1 MWLDVAIGAVVGIGG
16 LTVLTW
22 LAESRYWYPLPTL
35 LEGYQKTA
43 LGLGAV
49 LALRRIWPL
58 GCGLVALVLYPLAQ
72 DSVVEVGLI
81 HALPILLG
89 SFVLVRSGRLPW
101 PGVMAWSVAATTV
114 LFFGSLWMAA
124 GMISGWAGFGWL
136 VPPVGWETLRHY
148 DLSELT
154 QLLAVTVFAVALGQ
168 VMRRLAVTQAELQDR
183 NAELLALQGIEAE
196 RAVTAERNRISRDL
210 HDIVAHHVTAI
221 VVRAQAA
228 LHVSRSRPEI
238 APEAL
243 EWIVDEGKQSLA
255 AMREMVAV
263 LRTDAEGGDLGAT
276 LRKVADRLRGG
287 GLDVTLSIPA
297 ELPRLPPAVQ
307 EAALRIAQEA
317 LTNVALHSGASA
329 AGLEVIVGQGAL
341 MLTVIDPGPS
351 REAGEDDDREGNGLR
366 HMQERAEGVG
376 GRLTAGPAGNGWRVA
391 AQLPTGR
398 SDVAQAPTGQ
408 APTGQAPPG
417 QAKMGR

>member
-1 MWLDVAIGAVVGIGG
+1 MKEAKSYYSIG
-16 LTVLTW
+16 
-22 LAESRYWYPLPTL
+22 E
-35 LEGYQKTA
+35 
-43 LGLGAV
+43 
-49 LALRRIWPL
+49 
-58 GCGLVALVLYPLAQ
+58 
-72 DSVVEVGLI
+72 
-81 HALPILLG
+81 
-89 SFVLVRSGRLPW
+89 
-101 PGVMAWSVAATTV
+101 AAK
-114 LFFGSLWMAA
+114 AA
-124 GMISGWAGFGWL
+124 GMTE
-136 VPPVGWETLRHY
+136 ETLRHY

-341 MLTVIDPGPS
+341 ILTVIDPGPS